1 MTSPNNAL
9 GRAGATSANRKPIE
23 SRSKDPRMNAS
34 FEMRPEGARLWPAPR
49 AFFVAALASLSLAAC
64 GGSPSESDV
73 RAALSKQVDAGLE
86 QARQIAG
93 KNAFFDRQAAERHE
107 EVQAMKLIGC
117 KSDGEKAYL
126 CDVEGK
132 GGAGQIRMLKGSDGW
147 LASDPKS

>member
-1 MTSPNNAL
+1 
-9 GRAGATSANRKPIE
+9 
-23 SRSKDPRMNAS
+23 MNAS
-34 FEMRPEGARLWPAPR
+34 LNPRLEAHASRVRPCALL
-49 AFFVAALASLSLAAC
+49 AAVLTSLSLAAC

-93 KNAFFDRQAAERHE
+93 KNAFFDRQADERHK
-107 EVQAMKLIGC
+107 EVEAMKLIGC

-147 LASDPKS
+147 LASDPKG